1 MEFRLYGSG
10 NGRLK
15 TELQVLP
22 RTTSMT
28 QVIQLDPEQPQH
40 EAIEFAASIIRNGGL
55 VAFPTE
61 TVYGLGADAMN
72 ENAVRRIF
80 EAKGR
85 PADNPCIVHVDGRDK
100 VDRVAET
107 IGDKAER
114 LIRTFWPGP
123 LTLVLK
129 RKPNVAPSV
138 SAGLSTVAIRMPRN
152 KIALELI
159 RFSSTPIAAP
169 SANASGTP
177 SPTTAS
183 HVLDDLRGR
192 IDLVL
197 DGGATNIGIESTVLD
212 MTSDRPVILRP
223 GWITQEMLSQVIGP
237 VEYATSEEELRRSPG
252 TRHRH
257 YSPVSKVIVVEHGS
271 SPGLIERVCRDRLKD
286 GAVGFIG
293 HTRIDIE
300 DPNFKSIIL
309 KENPNDYARWIYSAL
324 RSLDEQH
331 ISAIIVEGISE
342 AGEGAAVMDR
352 LRRAA
357 SPVDRQNENRAAKG

>member
-1 MEFRLYGSG
+1 
-10 NGRLK
+10 
-15 TELQVLP
+15 
-22 RTTSMT
+22 MT
-28 QVIQLDPEQPQH
+28 QVIQLDPERPQQ
-40 EAIEFAASIIRNGGL
+40 EAIEFAASVIRNGGL

-85 PADNPCIVHVDGRDK
+85 PADNPCIVHVDGREK

-107 IGDKAER
+107 IGDKADR
-114 LIRTFWPGP
+114 LIRNFWPGP

-129 RKPNVAPSV
+129 RKPEVAAAV
-138 SAGLSTVAIRMPRN
+138 SAGLPTVAIRMPRN

-159 RFSSTPIAAP
+159 RFSGTPIAAP

-177 SPTTAS
+177 SPTTAA

-212 MTSDRPVILRP
+212 MTGDPPVILRP
-223 GWITQEMLSQVIGP
+223 GWITHEMLSQVIGP
-237 VEYATSEEELRRSPG
+237 VENAASDEQLRRSPG
-252 TRHRH
+252 TRYRH
-257 YSPVSKVIVVEHGS
+257 YSPVSEVIVVEHGS
-271 SPGLIERVCRDRLKD
+271 SPRLIERVCRDRLKH

-300 DPNFKSIIL
+300 DPNFKTIIL
-309 KENPNDYARWIYSAL
+309 KESPDDYARRIYSAL
-324 RSLDEQH
+324 RVMDEQRM
-331 ISAIIVEGISE
+331 SAIIVEGISE

-357 SPVDRQNENRAAKG
+357 SEIDRQGDNRAAKG